1 VRHDADRNRF
11 LLQSS
16 IHHDRSLVLHGQ
28 QFHFLDW
35 GAPTAPAVVLLHG
48 ITGHARSWDDEARTL
63 AAGYRVLVLDQRGH
77 GDSDPAPDGDYT
89 VTTMAGDL
97 TAFVDTV
104 GLPRISLVGLSMGGR
119 VAIAFAGTHPRR
131 VEHLVIVD
139 IGPEIAPA
147 GRLRVGSLM
156 AQTPER
162 FDDLEAALAWARAT
176 NPRYTDAML
185 RHRVAHGTRPS
196 QGGLVWKYDHAIRDA
211 VRSGQWRDP
220 VDLWPLWSA
229 IACPTLIVRGAESD
243 VLAPETAKRML
254 TTNPLARLVEV
265 VGAGHTV
272 PGDQPAA
279 FQQLLTEFLGA

>member
-1 VRHDADRNRF
+1 
-11 LLQSS
+11 
-16 IHHDRSLVLHGQ
+16 
-28 QFHFLDW
+28 
-35 GAPTAPAVVLLHG
+35 
-48 ITGHARSWDDEARTL
+48 
-63 AAGYRVLVLDQRGH
+63 
-77 GDSDPAPDGDYT
+77 
-89 VTTMAGDL
+89 
-97 TAFVDTV
+97 
-104 GLPRISLVGLSMGGR
+104 
-119 VAIAFAGTHPRR
+119 
-131 VEHLVIVD
+131 
-139 IGPEIAPA
+139 
-147 GRLRVGSLM
+147 M

-185 RHRVAHGTRPS
+185 RHRVAYGTRPS

-279 FQQLLTEFLGA
+279 FQRLLTEFLGA